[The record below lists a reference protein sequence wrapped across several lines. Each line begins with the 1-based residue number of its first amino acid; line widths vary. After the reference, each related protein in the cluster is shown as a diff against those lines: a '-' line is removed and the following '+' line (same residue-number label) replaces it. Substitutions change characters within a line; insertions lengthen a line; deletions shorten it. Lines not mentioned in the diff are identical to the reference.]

1 VNASHPE
8 REQVLME
15 KIRNLPPEQLGEVED
30 FVDFVRM
37 RHLREVT
44 ALSEPVFASI
54 WDNSEDAEYDRL

>member
-1 VNASHPE
+1 
-8 REQVLME
+8 ME